1 MTALLINGHRE
12 DGTQKGK
19 HFADIIALWAL
30 KIGCE
35 ELRQLAGF
43 CIGYLCIRRCDIP
56 IKIWF
61 SPEKGAFRYGCC
73 YGCVTNLLLERRPR
87 ALIPPLGTNHQCWP
101 ARYGDLSYV
110 LWPSHQP
117 CHQRRRTISKKGSIV
132 VCPMVVLRIKCVN
145 THNS

>member
-1 MTALLINGHRE
+1 MGLSLKAGRLETMTALLINGHRE

-19 HFADIIALWAL
+19 HFADFIALWAL

-56 IKIWF
+56 IKMWF
-61 SPEKGAFRYGCC
+61 SSEKGAFRYGCC

-87 ALIPPLGTNHQCWP
+87 SDYTTGYKPPVLASQILGISAMFYDPVISP
-101 ARYGDLSYV
+101 ATKGEEQSL
-110 LWPSHQP
+110 
-117 CHQRRRTISKKGSIV
+117 KKGV
-132 VCPMVVLRIKCVN
+132 
-145 THNS
+145 